1 MMTAFTLLWF
11 AFSVNFIRSTFEIP
25 SIIMRTIEPL
35 QHYLV
40 SKDIESVQLT
50 NNDLENQN
58 SGGGQHNQT
67 LAKHKSN
74 ISQSNLIIVQI
85 VDKIL
90 FVLFF
95 ILIIILHN

>member
-1 MMTAFTLLWF
+1 MIILTTFTLLWF
-11 AFSVNFIRSTFEIP
+11 AFSLNFIRSTFEIP
-25 SIIMRTIEPL
+25 AFVMRSIEPL

-50 NNDLENQN
+50 NNDLENGQN
-58 SGGGQHNQT
+58 GQTNQT
-67 LAKHKSN
+67 STKSRSN

-95 ILIIILHN
+95 ILIIALHN

>member
-1 MMTAFTLLWF
+1 MIILTTFTLLWF
-11 AFSVNFIRSTFEIP
+11 AFSLNFIRSTFEIP
-25 SIIMRTIEPL
+25 AFVMRSIEPL

-50 NNDLENQN
+50 NNDLEN
-58 SGGGQHNQT
+58 GQTNQT
-67 LAKHKSN
+67 STKSRSN

-85 VDKIL
+85 IDKIL

-95 ILIIILHN
+95 ILIIALHN